1 MSKNS
6 ENLFVN
12 EISNMKLSF
21 NSNDSFCI
29 DEKFEL
35 GDSHKEFYNVHA
47 DSTKDIDL
55 IDDKH
60 DARRRGSDQFEE
72 KQYDSNLLF
81 T

>member
-6 ENLFVN
+6 ENLFVD

-21 NSNDSFCI
+21 NSNDSFSI

-35 GDSHKEFYNVHA
+35 GDLNVDFHA

-55 IDDKH
+55 IDDKREAGKFG
-60 DARRRGSDQFEE
+60 DGSDQFEE
-72 KQYDSNLLF
+72 KQYE
-81 T
+81 